1 MSSEKLAFQGLY
13 SEAKSNV
20 EAALTNIS
28 SIQLEDTQGKE
39 HLQNVTARL
48 QEISNKFGDDVKFL
62 EENSEW
68 DKFTIAFFGETG
80 AGKST
85 ILEALRI
92 IFNERE
98 RQEQIKNG
106 TIIKENLEKSF
117 AENSNNLIKGLVNSV
132 KVYEKETRDLKEQIS
147 DFTVSVKDYE
157 QEKKDCEQEKTNLL
171 ETKRN
176 YNVLAD
182 KYKNIKIIYVAIAVI
197 SLIVGAVLMNFVK

>member
-28 SIQLEDTQGKE
+28 SIQLEDTQGNE

-147 DFTVSVKDYE
+147 DFTVSVKDYQ
-157 QEKKDCEQEKTNLL
+157 QEKKDCEQEKINLL

-176 YNVLAD
+176 YNMLVD
-182 KYKNIKIIYVAIAVI
+182 KYKNIKIIYAAIAVI
-197 SLIVGAVLMNFVK
+197 SFIVGAVLMNFVK

>member
-1 MSSEKLAFQGLY
+1 MITNLHIKNIGIIEDLNIDLSRGL
-13 SEAKSNV
+13 NV
-20 EAALTNIS
+20 LT
-28 SIQLEDTQGKE
+28 
-39 HLQNVTARL
+39 
-48 QEISNKFGDDVKFL
+48 
-62 EENSEW
+62 
-68 DKFTIAFFGETG
+68 GETG

-147 DFTVSVKDYE
+147 DFTVSVKDYQ
-157 QEKKDCEQEKTNLL
+157 QEKKDCEQEKINLL

-176 YNVLAD
+176 YNMLVD
-182 KYKNIKIIYVAIAVI
+182 KYKNIKIIYAAIAVI
-197 SLIVGAVLMNFVK
+197 SFIVGAVLMNFVK